1 MFVTVALSD
10 MRKMEPEGHMVA
22 LETENKQLKV
32 CTEAAICISQYDC
45 HCHIQ

>member
-1 MFVTVALSD
+1 MVITNIFVTVALSD

-32 CTEAAICISQYDC
+32 CSCPLYITV
-45 HCHIQ
+45 